1 MILFITILFI
11 LFVGGLRT
19 PDARPFGK
27 DIVTV
32 LKPFLAI
39 GVMLFHLNGQS
50 VWLHEFERW
59 GPLVV
64 GIFFFISGYGLT
76 YSLDRNPQYLKNF
89 FQRKIV
95 VKLVLPCLLAWGFNM
110 CLNETWAEYS
120 VIGHLKNP
128 SGPSL
133 FPNDW
138 FMYALIYCYISFMIA
153 GLSKSNVIRLSI
165 LVVAPLLLVIFTSVM
180 EYVRNWWAT
189 PLAFSVGVVY
199 CHFETHIR
207 TIVSDKRNFV
217 LSNLLYLCIFGSLI
231 VGSAFLKL
239 KITTI
244 LAYSLLPLLLVNNVI
259 RVDVTQ
265 FAQKRVI
272 LFLSGISFEIYL
284 IHGIIIDFF
293 KKEMLLS
300 GELLI
305 AVTIITVLVIAPVF
319 KWLSQNCQKVAEN
332 ILLPNT

>member
-120 VIGHLKNP
+120 VIRHLKNP

-284 IHGIIIDFF
+284 IHGIIIDF
-293 KKEMLLS
+293 
-300 GELLI
+300 
-305 AVTIITVLVIAPVF
+305 
-319 KWLSQNCQKVAEN
+319 
-332 ILLPNT
+332 